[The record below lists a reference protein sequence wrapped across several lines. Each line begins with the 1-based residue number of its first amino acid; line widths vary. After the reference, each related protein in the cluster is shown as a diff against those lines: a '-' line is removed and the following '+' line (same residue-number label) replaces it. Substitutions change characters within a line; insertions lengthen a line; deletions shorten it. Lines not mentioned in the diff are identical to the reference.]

1 MVLKS
6 SVHREEK
13 GMNIF
18 EAVFLGLIQ
27 GLTEFLPVSSS
38 GHLVLFQNIFGI
50 EEATQTFDILLHMAT
65 LIGIFVVYWKDI
77 WALIQKPFQRTT
89 YLLIA
94 GTIPTVIIAL
104 LFNDTFQDIFG
115 EGKFIGFNFL
125 ITGLILL
132 YADTKS
138 VGKKKIKNMSIFDGI
153 LVGIMQGV
161 AILPAVS
168 RSGMTISTSLA
179 RGLDR
184 ESAARYSFLLSIP
197 AVLGATVLA
206 IKDMITGEATIGASI
221 GAVPMIFGFLAAA
234 VSGYLAIRFMID
246 MIKKGKLRWFSYYVF
261 VLGSVLIVDQFFLHM
276 IVK

>member
-1 MVLKS
+1 MGIL
-6 SVHREEK
+6 
-13 GMNIF
+13 
-18 EAVFLGLIQ
+18 EAAFLGLIQ

-50 EEATQTFDILLHMAT
+50 EEATQTFDILLHLAT
-65 LIGIFVVYWKDI
+65 LIGIFVVYWQDI
-77 WALIQKPFQRTT
+77 WALMKKPFQRTT

-104 LFNDTFQDIFG
+104 LFNDTFQGIFG

-138 VGKKKIKNMSIFDGI
+138 AGRKKIKNMSIFDGV
-153 LVGIMQGV
+153 LVGIMQGI

-184 ESAARYSFLLSIP
+184 DSAARYSFLLSIP

-206 IKDMITGEATIGASI
+206 IKDMVTGEAAIGATV
-221 GAVPMIFGFLAAA
+221 GVLPMLVGFIVAA

-246 MIKKGKLRWFSYYVF
+246 VIKKGKLRWFSYYVF
-261 VLGSVLIVDQFFLHM
+261 ALGAFLIADQFFLHL